1 MEYQNTRGG
10 TILFRDIGKPPKD
23 SWNSVLE
30 AVEEA
35 LDLERTVN
43 KVRNKFLSE
52 V

>member
-10 TILFRDIGKPPKD
+10 NILFKDIGKPPKD

-43 KVRNKFLSE
+43 KVRNNL
-52 V
+52 